1 MTAGRRLAAL
11 LLPALA
17 LGLLGCRAPAA
28 APPPNLEIPRFRW
41 NADEGAGVVRVA
53 GEVVNRGQ
61 TTVPQIE
68 VKADLLGTSGESR
81 GENITPILRDLAPG
95 EKRPFALNIKS
106 HGGVSRVD
114 LTWQVPEGKR

>member
-1 MTAGRRLAAL
+1 M
-11 LLPALA
+11 
-17 LGLLGCRAPAA
+17 
-28 APPPNLEIPRFRW
+28 
-41 NADEGAGVVRVA
+41 
-53 GEVVNRGQ
+53 
-61 TTVPQIE
+61 PQIE